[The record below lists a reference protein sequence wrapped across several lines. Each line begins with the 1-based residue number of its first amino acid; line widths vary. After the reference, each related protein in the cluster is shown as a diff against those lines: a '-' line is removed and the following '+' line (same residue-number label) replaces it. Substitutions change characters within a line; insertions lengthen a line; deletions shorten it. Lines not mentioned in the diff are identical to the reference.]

1 MGENKSSTWDGVMKR
16 LPSGVMGNA
25 TAIGERKMV
34 IYTHREMRHSGISMT
49 LKIRTLAT
57 AQQSNQ
63 ERYHLVYG
71 RCGADPRLPLRLA
84 TTW

>member
-1 MGENKSSTWDGVMKR
+1 MKR

-34 IYTHREMRHSGISMT
+34 IYAHREMRHSGISMT
-49 LKIRTLAT
+49 LNIRTLAI

-84 TTW
+84 TT